1 MLSNDNFYQDI
12 TSRTAIDTGFALS
25 CQSLALT
32 VVDTCRNRDCKPF
45 LHRNKTASVTI
56 GTLFFDNLTGTAA
69 VRTCLNV
76 ADCSKERLLRKYNLT
91 LAAALRTGF
100 RAGSRLRARA
110 VTGLT
115 LFLHRQ
121 LDFFFRTEYS
131 LFKGDSDAGAQV
143 CSLHGTAS
151 CAGRTSASAKEI
163 SENIPE
169 NVSKICAVKIKT
181 AEAASSA
188 GATVKCRMSELIV
201 LTSLFGITQ
210 NSICFGCFLKL
221 LFCFFISRVHIRM
234 IFLGKS
240 TICLFESGVI
250 GIFVNTEDF
259 VIISFLFRHNSNS
272 SIKAYLH
279 ITHICSI
286 CKNTAKHPSCIGCR
300 YAFTHG

>member
-1 MLSNDNFYQDI
+1 MMISRRNF
-12 TSRTAIDTGFALS
+12 
-25 CQSLALT
+25 LA
-32 VVDTCRNRDCKPF
+32 V
-45 LHRNKTASVTI
+45 A
-56 GTLFFDNLTGTAA
+56 GAA
-69 VRTCLNV
+69 
-76 ADCSKERLLRKYNLT
+76 AA
-91 LAAALRTGF
+91 AAAL
-100 RAGSRLRARA
+100 
-110 VTGLT
+110 
-115 LFLHRQ
+115 
-121 LDFFFRTEYS
+121 
-131 LFKGDSDAGAQV
+131 
-143 CSLHGTAS
+143 TA
-151 CAGRTSASAKEI
+151 CATVLSMEHI
-163 SENIPE
+163 SEDITENIAH
-169 NVSKICAVKIKT
+169 VSHIAIFKMIFMISAIAVLTKIKT

-188 GATVKCRMSELIV
+188 CATVKCRMSELIV

-279 ITHICSI
+279 ITHICNI

>member
-1 MLSNDNFYQDI
+1 M
-12 TSRTAIDTGFALS
+12 
-25 CQSLALT
+25 
-32 VVDTCRNRDCKPF
+32 
-45 LHRNKTASVTI
+45 TI

-69 VRTCLNV
+69 VRARLNV

-100 RAGSRLRARA
+100 RAGSRLRACA

-121 LDFFFRTEYS
+121 LDFFFCTEYS

-143 CSLHGTAS
+143 CSLHGSAS
-151 CAGRTSASAKEI
+151 CTGRTSASSEQI
-163 SENIPE
+163 SKDISE
-169 NVSKICAVKIKT
+169 NVSKI
-181 AEAASSA
+181 SSIEIETT
-188 GATVKCRMSELIV
+188 GTSCATVKCRMSELIV